1 MCSAPMEQK
10 GLFEVG
16 GRVPTIC
23 AVLLWSRRDC
33 LRLVAE
39 YLLYVQCSYRTEGTV

>member
-1 MCSAPMEQK
+1 MVAVHLLCRCSAPIEQK

-33 LRLVAE
+33 LR
-39 YLLYVQCSYRTEGTV
+39 